1 MTPRINAFGSWWS
14 SQPASLRGTVLLL
27 VSMLFFAVML
37 VLIRIAGQTL
47 PVAEVV
53 VVRTLIMQA
62 IILLQAGPA
71 ARHILRTNNLRL
83 QIVRGALSLGATWT
97 SFVAVIYLPLAL
109 ATGISFTYAIFVTM
123 GAALILR
130 ESVTWKRWAATL
142 LGLAGVLIMIGPTEM
157 GGLPYVV
164 IALAG
169 AVCGAGMILSVRKL
183 DPAESIG
190 TVLTYQGILV
200 LPVMIVPLILT
211 WQWPTPIEW
220 VVLIAIG
227 LIGTAGQWLLISAYQ
242 LTEAA
247 KLAPLDFVRLVLM
260 TGFGLLFFGESLSLS
275 LALGMLLV
283 VGTTIYTVRANNAAP
298 PLSERSA

>member
-1 MTPRINAFGSWWS
+1 
-14 SQPASLRGTVLLL
+14 
-27 VSMLFFAVML
+27 MLFFAVML

-62 IILLQAGPA
+62 IILIQAGPA
-71 ARHILRTNNLRL
+71 ARYILRTNNLRL

-183 DPAESIG
+183 DPSESIG

-211 WQWPTPIEW
+211 WQWPTLIEW
-220 VVLIAIG
+220 LVLIAIG

-283 VGTTIYTVRANNAAP
+283 VGTTIYTVRANNAGSP
-298 PLSERSA
+298 IPERSA